1 MQGLNHES
9 IFIIGEDLK
18 QIVTLIHSRIHKE
31 QRKMKKEEARG
42 VQRQRTNCKN
52 SRKSAN

>member
-9 IFIIGEDLK
+9 IFIIGEDLE

-31 QRKMKKEEARG
+31 QRQIKKGEVG
-42 VQRQRTNCKN
+42 GMQRRERIAKN